1 MDNILPDSRA
11 KARSKGRRGGKWH
24 AGMWWVPVY
33 CASCGTPYGY
43 VPEQNC
49 DFACWLCN
57 ECSETYGEVA
67 STYSMPDEVFWKK
80 VEEAQLEHYAQILG
94 PEELLRILEE
104 GDSPLAKLM
113 KEKVKDH
120 VRIQ

>member
-1 MDNILPDSRA
+1 MPDLLPDSRMRDRA
-11 KARSKGRRGGKWH
+11 KGRKGARWH
-24 AGMWWVPVY
+24 MGMWWVPVY
-33 CASCGTPYGY
+33 CANCGTPYGY

-57 ECSETYGEVA
+57 KCQETHGQIA
-67 STYSMPDEVFWKK
+67 NTMQMPDEVFWKK

-94 PEELLRILEE
+94 PEELLRLLEE

-113 KEKVKDH
+113 KEKVSQH
-120 VRIQ
+120 VRV

>member
-1 MDNILPDSRA
+1 MDILPDSRTRE
-11 KARSKGRRGGKWH
+11 RSKGRTGVKWH

-33 CASCGTPYGY
+33 CASCGKPYGY

-57 ECSETYGEVA
+57 DCSDKHGAVANTYQ
-67 STYSMPDEVFWKK
+67 MPDEVFWKK
-80 VEEAQLEHYAQILG
+80 VEEAQLEHYSQLLG

-104 GDSPLAKLM
+104 GNSPLAKLM
-113 KEKVKDH
+113 REKVKDH
-120 VRIQ
+120 VRI